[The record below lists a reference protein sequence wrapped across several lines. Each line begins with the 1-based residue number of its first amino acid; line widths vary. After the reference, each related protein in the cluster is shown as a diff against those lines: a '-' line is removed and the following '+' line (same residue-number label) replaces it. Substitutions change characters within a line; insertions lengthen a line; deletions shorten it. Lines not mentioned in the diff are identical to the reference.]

1 MTKRKEHI
9 IENDI
14 EKKHCPTCN
23 QWKDISLFNNQ
34 KSSWDGLARMCRSCF
49 TEYKEDKRKNDPN
62 YHQKDME
69 YNEKYKS
76 SGRRRE
82 VSQIRYAEKKDE
94 IIKKQVAYNNKRY
107 HEDIEFR
114 ITHSLRTRI
123 NKVVKLKDAT
133 KCARTIELIS
143 CTPTFLKG
151 YLEAKFTDGMSWDN
165 YGKLYIDHIRPC
177 ASFNMLNEDDQRTC
191 FHYKNLQP
199 LWGPDN
205 LAKGSKD
212 PLIWEQSKKE
222 KQPIDI

>member
-1 MTKRKEHI
+1 MPNKKEHI
-9 IENDI
+9 IENNI
-14 EKKHCPTCN
+14 ERKHCPTCDIYKELN
-23 QWKDISLFNNQ
+23 KFRSSSNAWDKLTRVCKICHKENKNNRRTEHMIVNNIENKYCPTCDKWKELNEFNNQ
-34 KSSWDGLARMCRSCF
+34 KSSWDGLARMCRNCI

-151 YLEAKFTDGMSWDN
+151 SN
-165 YGKLYIDHIRPC
+165 C
-177 ASFNMLNEDDQRTC
+177 
-191 FHYKNLQP
+191 
-199 LWGPDN
+199 
-205 LAKGSKD
+205 
-212 PLIWEQSKKE
+212 
-222 KQPIDI
+222 